1 MSYKG
6 LPHTSCFVFVSRAE
20 IGYNTTAMFV
30 LGASI
35 YDVCTEGGGGVPSKA
50 EIVSNLSKGGCMNLQ
65 ARGERDKKSEI
76 IWSYMEAPQVPGCSD
91 RGRLDGQT
99 IMKF

>member
-1 MSYKG
+1 MMSALK
-6 LPHTSCFVFVSRAE
+6 
-20 IGYNTTAMFV
+20 
-30 LGASI
+30 
-35 YDVCTEGGGGVPSKA
+35 GGGGVPSKA

-65 ARGERDKKSEI
+65 ARGERKKKSEI